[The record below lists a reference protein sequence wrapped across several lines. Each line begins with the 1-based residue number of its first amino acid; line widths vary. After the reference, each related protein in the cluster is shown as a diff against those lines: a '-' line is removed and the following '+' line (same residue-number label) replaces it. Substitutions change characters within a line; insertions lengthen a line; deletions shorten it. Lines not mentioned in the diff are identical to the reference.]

1 MEARK
6 VKNTALVLTQLLG
19 RAVHCFSQNGRAGGA
34 LGLSYP
40 IPAEAEKS
48 LQALRPAWLVLYVE
62 LYVSEFQAR
71 RSETTT
77 QNNGMK

>member
-48 LQALRPAWLVLYVE
+48 LRPCCRRRAVWRGENMEVRQSKHREVEGLLVL
-62 LYVSEFQAR
+62 
-71 RSETTT
+71 
-77 QNNGMK
+77 